1 MSRMRET
8 AQQEAGHQLP
18 AEDIGGKAS
27 SKKSKS
33 KKSSKKMSN
42 PGHK

>member
-8 AQQEAGHQLP
+8 AQQEAGTQLP
-18 AEDIGGKAS
+18 QQDMGV
-27 SKKSKS
+27 KSKS
-33 KKSSKKMSN
+33 KSAKKDKARN